1 MRAPVLILLAGLVA
15 GTVHAQ
21 TAGSAATA
29 EPAAGAPAAS
39 APPAGGDTATDEP
52 NDKRNQKAEH
62 LHVED
67 AGSRVDEVRIGGQTQ
82 SITVQPKAGNMPAY
96 EVTPSDGV
104 RNRAKGFNEDTNQ
117 NPRVWKFGSF

>member
-1 MRAPVLILLAGLVA
+1 MRAPALLLLAGLVA

-21 TAGSAATA
+21 TAGSAAVA
-29 EPAAGAPAAS
+29 APAAAGQA
-39 APPAGGDTATDEP
+39 APAEADAPTAEP

>member
-1 MRAPVLILLAGLVA
+1 MRAPALLLLAGLVA
-15 GTVHAQ
+15 GTAHAQ
-21 TAGSAATA
+21 TAGNVAAPPPATA
-29 EPAAGAPAAS
+29 TPAADA
-39 APPAGGDTATDEP
+39 DTSTTEP
-52 NDKRNQKAEH
+52 TDKRNQKAEH

-82 SITVQPKAGNMPAY
+82 SITVQPKTGNMPAY

>member
-1 MRAPVLILLAGLVA
+1 MRAPVLLLLASLAA
-15 GTVHAQ
+15 GTVPAQ
-21 TAGSAATA
+21 PAGS
-29 EPAAGAPAAS
+29 PAAAAS
-39 APPAGGDTATDEP
+39 AAGEEAPAPEP
-52 NDKRNQKAEH
+52 LGKRNQKAEH

-104 RNRAKGFNEDTNQ
+104 RNRSQGFNEGTNK

>member
-1 MRAPVLILLAGLVA
+1 MRAPALLLLAGLVA

-21 TAGSAATA
+21 TAGSAAQAT
-29 EPAAGAPAAS
+29 PAAGQAAPAGADAS
-39 APPAGGDTATDEP
+39 AAEP

-104 RNRAKGFNEDTNQ
+104 RNRAQGFNEGTNK